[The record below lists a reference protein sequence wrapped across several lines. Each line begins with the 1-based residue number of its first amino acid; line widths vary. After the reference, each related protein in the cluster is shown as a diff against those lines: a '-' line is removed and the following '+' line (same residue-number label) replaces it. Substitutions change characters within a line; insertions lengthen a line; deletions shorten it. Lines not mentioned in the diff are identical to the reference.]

1 MTELILS
8 MLWSLLPGAALKIS
22 TSLLFLERAI
32 CVASPFQAW
41 VVMELTPK
49 EKGVLELAMMGS

>member
-1 MTELILS
+1 
-8 MLWSLLPGAALKIS
+8 MLWYLLPGAALKIS